1 MILVW
6 NSSYEHVPGKRCR
19 AWWGL
24 EGMFAVGRGGGGGGG
39 EASIDNDCSYNNVN
53 PWNMGITGWPE

>member
-6 NSSYEHVPGKRCR
+6 NSSYEHAPGKRCR

-39 EASIDNDCSYNNVN
+39 VGGGGGGDVYR
-53 PWNMGITGWPE
+53 